1 MKERSPV
8 VFFVY
13 KGHSGR
19 YHFRGKPGSSCL
31 LTGYHQL
38 TFHVLQTSVTLVLF
52 FRSLSVLPSENISWC
67 AKSGKFIFVVP
78 RQWVP
83 LGPVYDFAAWSLPVI
98 LEDDIG
104 SSYVHL
110 V

>member
-1 MKERSPV
+1 M
-8 VFFVY
+8 
-13 KGHSGR
+13 
-19 YHFRGKPGSSCL
+19 
-31 LTGYHQL
+31 
-38 TFHVLQTSVTLVLF
+38 
-52 FRSLSVLPSENISWC
+52 LPSENISWC

-83 LGPVYDFAAWSLPVI
+83 VGPVYDFAAWSLPVI

-110 V
+110 A